1 VIQARLCVGSPYR
14 DGRAERPATSSAK
27 APEPAPVLAAC
38 VSCGE
43 QVDLAAIY
51 KHWQKRSPDTLGA
64 ERAAALGRMT
74 RIRPLWALR
83 GYIGAPRPPRRKGKN

>member
-43 QVDLAAIY
+43 QVDLAATQMTEHRAQFDPCFC
-51 KHWQKRSPDTLGA
+51 KDELATL
-64 ERAAALGRMT
+64 ERGDS
-74 RIRPLWALR
+74 
-83 GYIGAPRPPRRKGKN
+83 